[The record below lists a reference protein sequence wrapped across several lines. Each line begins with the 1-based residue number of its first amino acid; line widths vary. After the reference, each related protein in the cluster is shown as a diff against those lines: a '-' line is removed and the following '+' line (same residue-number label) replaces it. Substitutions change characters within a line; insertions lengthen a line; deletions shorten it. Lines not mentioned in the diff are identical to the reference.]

1 MGQQTLLEIRNL
13 TKVFPGVT
21 AVDHVS
27 FDIRPGEVHVLMG
40 ENGAG
45 KSTLVKMIAGIH
57 GIDDGDMVLS
67 GEVYRPQSVLDA
79 QRHGI
84 NMVHQELSMMPNRT
98 VAQNIFVGR
107 EPVKGKLLKQVDLR
121 KMNEDSQ
128 ALLDRLGV
136 KVNAQTR
143 TKDLSIALQ
152 QMVEV
157 AKAISTDNKILILDE
172 PTSSLTT
179 PEIKALFEIVRRLK
193 EDGLGIVYI
202 SHRMNEIFEIGDRIT
217 IMRDG
222 KYVGT
227 RRVKETSIDEI
238 INMMIGRK
246 LVQLFDRTWN
256 KPGEILLETKE
267 LTGLRFRN
275 VNIRVHAGEIAGVA
289 GLVGAGRTEVAKA
302 VFGVEPIEGGQL
314 FFAGKEIPAKG
325 HSPQKAIADGIS
337 YLSEDR
343 KQEGLF
349 LEFSIS
355 DNIVSVALKD
365 LFKNGLLNPAKQ
377 KKTADEY
384 MQKLS
389 VVAADAERTVDTLS
403 GGNQQKV
410 SLAKWLLTR
419 SRVFIFDE
427 PTRGIDIGAKAEIY
441 ALMDEL
447 VRNGAGI
454 LMISSEMTEVC
465 GISDRIY
472 AMHDGEISG
481 ELIRGRDTFTEDNV
495 LAIMLRSGGERHE
508 LLPDKEEEALHDKG
522 GR

>member
-1 MGQQTLLEIRNL
+1 MEQQKLLEIRNL
-13 TKVFPGVT
+13 TKIFPGVT
-21 AVDHVS
+21 AVDQVS

-57 GIDDGDMVLS
+57 GIDGGDMLLE
-67 GEVYRPQSVLDA
+67 GKNYAPQSVLDA
-79 QRHGI
+79 QHHGI

-98 VAQNIFVGR
+98 VAQNIFIGR
-107 EPVKGKLLKQVDLR
+107 EPVKGKVFKQVDLR

-128 ALLDRLGV
+128 ALLDKLGV

-157 AKAISTDNKILILDE
+157 AKAISTDNKLLILDE

-179 PEIKALFEIVRRLK
+179 PEIQALFEIIQILK
-193 EDGLGIVYI
+193 KEGLGIVYI
-202 SHRMNEIFEIGDRIT
+202 SHRMNELFEIGDRIT
-217 IMRDG
+217 VMRDG

-227 RRVKETSIDEI
+227 REVKDTSIDEI
-238 INMMIGRK
+238 ISMMIGRK

-256 KPGEILLETKE
+256 QPGKVLLETKN

-275 VNIRVHAGEIAGVA
+275 VNIKVHAGEIVGVA

-302 VFGVEPIEGGQL
+302 IFGFDPIEGGQL
-314 FFAGKEIPAKG
+314 FRSGKEISARG
-325 HSPQKAIADGIS
+325 HSPQKAIAEGIS

-355 DNIVSVALKD
+355 NNVVSVALKD
-365 LFKNGLLNPAKQ
+365 LFKNGILNKAKQ
-377 KKTADEY
+377 KKIADEY
-384 MQKLS
+384 VEKLS
-389 VVAADAERTVDTLS
+389 VATTDAERTVDTLS

-410 SLAKWLLTR
+410 ALAKWLLTK
-419 SRVFIFDE
+419 SEVFIFDE

-441 ALMDEL
+441 SLMDEL
-447 VRNGAGI
+447 VKDGAGI

-481 ELIRGRDTFTEDNV
+481 ELIRGKDEFTEDNV
-495 LAIMLRSGGERHE
+495 LSIML
-508 LLPDKEEEALHDKG
+508 KG
-522 GR
+522 GKEDA